1 MAQQSQPGRRE
12 PTGEGVTAKNAARDT
27 LEQGNGAC
35 EVRIHYDGRTDV
47 EHTAHEAGPQDREPC
62 GRATRRSCHVRH
74 WERDPGCDAY
84 AWRGDSD
91 GRIRLPSR
99 PG

>member
-12 PTGEGVTAKNAARDT
+12 PTAEGVTAKNAARDT
-27 LEQGNGAC
+27 LEHGNDAC
-35 EVRIHYDGRTDV
+35 EVRIHDDGRSDV
-47 EHTAHEAGPQDREPC
+47 EHTAHEAGPQDREQG
-62 GRATRRSCHVRH
+62 GRPTRRSCHVRH
-74 WERDPGCDAY
+74 SERHPGYDAY